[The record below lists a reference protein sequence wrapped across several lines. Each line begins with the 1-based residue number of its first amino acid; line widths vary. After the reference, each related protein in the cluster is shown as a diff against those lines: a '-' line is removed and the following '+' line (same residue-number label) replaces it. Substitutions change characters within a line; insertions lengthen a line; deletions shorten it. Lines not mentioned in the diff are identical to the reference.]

1 MAAAAVPPRYMDFKE
16 QIRTEIFT
24 IKQKM
29 NDLRQLHGRAALTSF
44 DDTDSNEVQ
53 IEVVTQDITRL
64 FRKCE
69 ARLQQFT
76 AGAAASE
83 ADEKV
88 GCPCI
93 VLASPCKFFPVSS
106 LCGSLSGR
114 GLSVDAISMPP
125 GLSTTPYTVVS
136 LVIFKLESDAKV

>member
-1 MAAAAVPPRYMDFKE
+1 MTTPCALTYKFRCRATNRLLAAALGANGELPEGAIAVEMAAAAVPPRYMDFKE

-93 VLASPCKFFPVSS
+93 CQCPHLIFFQ
-106 LCGSLSGR
+106 
-114 GLSVDAISMPP
+114 
-125 GLSTTPYTVVS
+125 
-136 LVIFKLESDAKV
+136 